1 MEHINFIVVFVEG
14 LLSFF
19 SPCVISIL
27 PIYLAILS
35 GSSVQNLKEG
45 NVKLK
50 DSPLLKNTILFV
62 LGIST
67 TFFILGSSINAF
79 KHFFTSNKE
88 IMTTIGGILIIIMGL
103 FYLGYLNLPFLQ
115 KEKKFNVGVRE
126 MKPWTAYLLG
136 FTFSFGWSPCIGPM
150 LASALIMASS
160 SDSALIGNLL
170 ILVYTIGFTLPFI
183 IISIFYNRLLK
194 YVDNVK
200 RNMKTI
206 QKIGGAILIIT
217 GLVMAL
223 GGTDK
228 IAGYFKK
235 SEENPT
241 EYSQEITDEDTK
253 EDVNK
258 EEPSEESTENEENK
272 IPAIDFTLVDQY
284 GETHTLS
291 DYKGK
296 VVFLNFW
303 ATWCPPCRMEM
314 PDIEE
319 VYKERGK
326 NAEDVIILG
335 VAGPNL
341 GREGSKE
348 EIIEFLKE
356 EGYTYPVV
364 FDETG
369 DIMATYSIQSLPTTF
384 IIDRD
389 GNIVDYVLGAMSKET
404 MENIID
410 VAD

>member
-170 ILVYTIGFTLPFI
+170 VLVYTIGFTLPFI

-335 VAGPNL
+335 VSGPNL

>member
-335 VAGPNL
+335 VSGPNL

-348 EIIEFLKE
+348 KIIEFLKE

>member
-1 MEHINFIVVFVEG
+1 
-14 LLSFF
+14 
-19 SPCVISIL
+19 
-27 PIYLAILS
+27 
-35 GSSVQNLKEG
+35 
-45 NVKLK
+45 
-50 DSPLLKNTILFV
+50 
-62 LGIST
+62 
-67 TFFILGSSINAF
+67 
-79 KHFFTSNKE
+79 
-88 IMTTIGGILIIIMGL
+88 
-103 FYLGYLNLPFLQ
+103 
-115 KEKKFNVGVRE
+115 
-126 MKPWTAYLLG
+126 
-136 FTFSFGWSPCIGPM
+136 
-150 LASALIMASS
+150 
-160 SDSALIGNLL
+160 SALIGNLL

-228 IAGYFKK
+228 VAGYFKK

-241 EYSQEITDEDTK
+241 EYNQEITDEDTK

-258 EEPSEESTENEENK
+258 EEPSEESTENKEDK

-284 GETHTLS
+284 GEIHTLS
-291 DYKGK
+291 NYKGK

-326 NAEDVIILG
+326 NVEDVIILG

-389 GNIVDYVLGAMSKET
+389 GNIVDYILGAMSKET

-410 VAD
+410 TAD

>member
-1 MEHINFIVVFVEG
+1 MEHINFFVVFIEG

-35 GSSVQNLKEG
+35 GSSVRNLKEG

-67 TFFILGSSINAF
+67 TFFILGSSISAF
-79 KHFFTSNKE
+79 KYFFTSNKE

-115 KEKKFNVGVRE
+115 KEKKFNLGVRE
-126 MKPWTAYLLG
+126 MKSWTAYLLG

-150 LASALIMASS
+150 LASALIMSSS

-170 ILVYTIGFTLPFI
+170 ILIYTIGFTLPFI

-194 YVDNVK
+194 YIDNVK
-200 RNMKTI
+200 HNMKTI

-241 EYSQEITDEDTK
+241 KYRQEITDEDTK

-258 EEPSEESTENEENK
+258 KEPSEENVENGK
-272 IPAIDFTLVDQY
+272 DKFPAIDFTLVDQY
-284 GETHTLS
+284 GEIHTLS
-291 DYKGK
+291 EYKGK

-319 VYKERGK
+319 VYKEKGK

-348 EIIEFLKE
+348 EIIAFLKE

-389 GNIVDYVLGAMSKET
+389 GNIVDYILGAMSKET

>member
-115 KEKKFNVGVRE
+115 KEKKFNLGVRE

-335 VAGPNL
+335 VSGPNL